1 MLKNERLQ
9 RILEWVNKRGL
20 ITVHEIVAELD
31 VSDMTVRRDLDELEK
46 AGKLIRVHG
55 GAQSIENNQNY
66 EKSNTE
72 KLTQQM
78 AEKEEIADLA
88 LPLIQD
94 NETIFFGPGTTLEC
108 LARKV
113 LDRNLRIITN
123 SLPVFN
129 ILMTSPTIDVILIGG
144 KYRDITGSFIGS
156 LANQSI
162 KSIKCSKVFVSAN
175 AIYKDLISTYSETEG
190 KTQQLSID
198 SAIDK
203 YLLADHTKFGK
214 YDFYPFYSTSRFDK
228 ILSDSGLPDD
238 VKEMYSNY
246 TEIVTPQTPTDDD

>member
-9 RILEWVNKRGL
+9 RILEWVNKKGL

-46 AGKLIRVHG
+46 SGKLIRVHG

-72 KLTQQM
+72 KLTQQIK
-78 AEKEEIADLA
+78 EKEEIARLA

-94 NETIFFGPGTTLEC
+94 NETIFFGPGTTIEC
-108 LARKV
+108 LAKLV

-129 ILMTSPTIDVILIGG
+129 ILVTSSTIDVILIGG

-156 LANQSI
+156 LADQSI
-162 KSIKCSKVFVSAN
+162 QSVKCSKVFVSAN

-203 YLLADHTKFGK
+203 YLLVDHTKFGK

-228 ILSDSGLPDD
+228 IISDSGLSEE
-238 VKEMYSNY
+238 VRAFYSNY
-246 TEIVTPQTPTDDD
+246 TEILVPEASPAED

>member
-9 RILEWVNKRGL
+9 RILERVNQQGL
-20 ITVHEIVAELD
+20 ITVQDIVAELS

-55 GAQSIENNQNY
+55 GAQSIENNDNY

-78 AEKEEIADLA
+78 KEKEEIAELA
-88 LPLIQD
+88 LQFIQD
-94 NETIFFGPGTTLEC
+94 GETIFIGPGTTLEC
-108 LARKV
+108 LSRRL

-129 ILMTSPTIDVILIGG
+129 ILITGSNLDVILIGG
-144 KYRDITGSFIGS
+144 KYREITGSFIGS
-156 LANQSI
+156 LADQNIQTL
-162 KSIKCSKVFVSAN
+162 KCSKVFVSAN

-198 SAIDK
+198 SAIEK
-203 YLLADHTKFGK
+203 YLLVDHTKFGK

-228 ILSDSGLPDD
+228 IISDSGLSDE
-238 VKEMYSNY
+238 VKETYSHY
-246 TEIVTPQTPTDDD
+246 AEILTPEPAGQD

>member
-9 RILEWVNKRGL
+9 RILEWVNKKGL

-66 EKSNTE
+66 EKTNTE
-72 KLTQQM
+72 KLTQQIK
-78 AEKEEIADLA
+78 EKEEIADLA

-129 ILMTSPTIDVILIGG
+129 ILVTSPSIDVVLIGG

-156 LANQSI
+156 LADQSI

-203 YLLADHTKFGK
+203 YLLVDHTKFGK

-228 ILSDSGLPDD
+228 IITDSGISDE
-238 VKEMYSNY
+238 VKALYSTY
-246 TEIVTPQTPTDDD
+246 TEIVSPEPTELD

>member
-9 RILEWVNKRGL
+9 RILERVNQKGL
-20 ITVHEIVAELD
+20 ITVQEIVSELS

-55 GAQSIENNQNY
+55 GAQSLENNDNY
-66 EKSNTE
+66 ERSNTE

-78 AEKEEIADLA
+78 KEKEEIAELA
-88 LPLIQD
+88 LQFIQD
-94 NETIFFGPGTTLEC
+94 GETIFIGPGTTLEC
-108 LARKV
+108 LSKRL

-129 ILMTSPTIDVILIGG
+129 ILITSQTLDVILIGG
-144 KYRDITGSFIGS
+144 KYREITGSFIGS
-156 LANQSI
+156 LADQNIQTL
-162 KSIKCSKVFVSAN
+162 KCSKVFVSAN

-198 SAIDK
+198 SAIEK
-203 YLLADHTKFGK
+203 YLLIDHTKFGK

-228 ILSDSGLPDD
+228 IITDSGLPDE
-238 VKEMYSNY
+238 VKKAYSHY
-246 TEIVTPQTPTDDD
+246 TDILTPETTAEEK

>member
-9 RILEWVNKRGL
+9 RILEWVNQKGL
-20 ITVHEIVAELD
+20 ITVQEIVTELS

-46 AGKLIRVHG
+46 SGKLIRVHG
-55 GAQSIENNQNY
+55 GAQSLENNDNY

-78 AEKEEIADLA
+78 IEKEEIAELA
-88 LPLIQD
+88 LQFIQD
-94 NETIFFGPGTTLEC
+94 GETIFIGPGTTLEC
-108 LARKV
+108 LSRR
-113 LDRNLRIITN
+113 LLNRNLRIITN

-129 ILMTSPTIDVILIGG
+129 ILITGSNLDVILIGG
-144 KYRDITGSFIGS
+144 KYREITGSFIGS
-156 LANQSI
+156 LADQNIQTL
-162 KSIKCSKVFVSAN
+162 KCSKVFVSAN

-198 SAIDK
+198 SAIEK
-203 YLLADHTKFGK
+203 YLLVDHTKFGK

-228 ILSDSGLPDD
+228 IITDSGLSDE
-238 VKEMYSNY
+238 VKEAYSHY
-246 TEIVTPQTPTDDD
+246 TEILTPELNLREN

>member
-9 RILEWVNKRGL
+9 RILERVNQQGL
-20 ITVHEIVAELD
+20 ITVQDIVAELS

-55 GAQSIENNQNY
+55 GAQSIENNDNY

-78 AEKEEIADLA
+78 KEKEEIAELA
-88 LPLIQD
+88 LQFIQD
-94 NETIFFGPGTTLEC
+94 GETIFIGPGTTLEC
-108 LARKV
+108 LSRRL

-129 ILMTSPTIDVILIGG
+129 ILITGSNLDVILIGG
-144 KYRDITGSFIGS
+144 KYREITGSFIGS
-156 LANQSI
+156 LADQNIQTL
-162 KSIKCSKVFVSAN
+162 KCSKVFVSAN

-198 SAIDK
+198 SAIEK
-203 YLLADHTKFGK
+203 YLLVDHTKFGK
-214 YDFYPFYSTSRFDK
+214 YDFYPFYNTSRFDK
-228 ILSDSGLPDD
+228 IISDSGLSDE
-238 VKEMYSNY
+238 VKETYSQY
-246 TEIVTPQTPTDDD
+246 AEILTPEATDQDQ